1 MTFVETVRNPLSG
14 AEPCGPNPEES
25 LDYLNFAAAADAR
38 LPGTFRE
45 FDKAQLDAKPSLAKM
60 QTYFGQFMDVR
71 LLVLA
76 AKYEILSNNIEGFAD
91 AVIAAAT
98 LVGERWDHFHPLGNE
113 DGHALR
119 AAVLSGLDDL
129 PTVVLPLQAAAL
141 VTDRRLGPI
150 SYRVVLLANKQIRPA
165 GDEIPLDLAAARDAL
180 LKDNFETTKSVWEL
194 VGRTAAALKDIRT
207 AFVSKIGAENAPSM
221 DKLEAVVAG
230 IAEFL
235 GQIVGEREPKAVA
248 AAADTQN
255 PAQGETGGDGAA
267 VTQSG
272 QSLASAAEAAAA
284 LRAVEAYYA
293 ALEPSNPALL
303 LVRLAQQL
311 NGRSFVEAME
321 ILSPAIAAKTAIKIA
336 GDWPMTLT
344 FEQLKALSGKKSET
358 PAAAGGSGE
367 AKPVEVLTRQ
377 QALGAMADVETY
389 FRRNEPSSPIPFLLE
404 KARRFA
410 GADFRELLRDIMNP
424 GTG

>member
-1 MTFVETVRNPLSG
+1 MTFVETVRNPISG

-25 LDYLNFAAAADAR
+25 LDYTNFAAAADAR

-45 FDKAQLDAKPSLAKM
+45 FDKAQLDAEQTLAKM
-60 QTYFGQFMDVR
+60 HGYFSQFMDAR

-76 AKYEILSNNIEGFAD
+76 AKYEILSNHIEAFAD
-91 AVIAAAT
+91 AVIAAAM
-98 LVGERWDHFHPLGNE
+98 LVGERWDYFHPLGNE

-119 AAVLSGLDDL
+119 AAVLSGFNDL
-129 PTVVLPLQAAAL
+129 PTIVLPLQAATL

-150 SYRVVLLANKQIRPA
+150 SYRVVMLANKQMKPA
-165 GDEIPLDLAAARDAL
+165 PDEKPLDLAAARDAL
-180 LKDNFETTKSVWEL
+180 LRDNFEATKSIHEL
-194 VGRTAAALKDIRT
+194 FARTAAALKDIRA
-207 AFVSKIGAENAPSM
+207 AFVAKIGAESAPVT
-221 DKLEAVVAG
+221 DQLEAVVAG
-230 IAEFL
+230 IAGFL
-235 GQIVGEREPKAVA
+235 GQIVGEREPKAA
-248 AAADTQN
+248 AAGAE
-255 PAQGETGGDGAA
+255 PAQAGTGSDDAT
-267 VTQSG
+267 VTPSG
-272 QSLASAAEAAAA
+272 QTLASAAEAAAA

-293 ALEPSNPALL
+293 GAEPSNPALL

-311 NGRSFVEAME
+311 IGRSFVEAME

-344 FEQLKALSGKKSET
+344 FEQLKSLSGKTSET
-358 PAAAGGSGE
+358 ASAPGGSGE

-377 QALGAMADVETY
+377 QALAVMADVETY

-410 GADFRELLRDIMNP
+410 GADFHALLRDIMNP
-424 GTG
+424 GSG

>member
-45 FDKAQLDAKPSLAKM
+45 FEKAQLDAKPSLAKM

-91 AVIAAAT
+91 AVIAAAL
-98 LVGERWDHFHPLGNE
+98 LVGERWDHFYPLGNE

-129 PTVVLPLQAAAL
+129 PTVVLPLQSAAL

-165 GDEIPLDLAAARDAL
+165 DDEKPIGLTEAREAL
-180 LKDNFETTKSVWEL
+180 LKDNFDATKSIYEL
-194 VGRTAAALKDIRT
+194 IARTAAALKDIRT
-207 AFVSKIGAENAPSM
+207 AFVAKIGAENAPAI

-230 IAEFL
+230 IAGFL

-248 AAADTQN
+248 AAGDTEK
-255 PAQGETGGDGAA
+255 PDTETGGDGAA
-267 VTQSG
+267 VALSG
-272 QSLASAAEAAAA
+272 RSLASAAEAAAA
-284 LRAVEAYYA
+284 LRAVEAFYA
-293 ALEPSNPALL
+293 RLEPSNPALL

-321 ILSPAIAAKTAIKIA
+321 ILSPATAAKSAIKIA

-377 QALGAMADVETY
+377 QALGAMADVETF

>member
-1 MTFVETVRNPLSG
+1 MTFVEAVRNPLSG
-14 AEPCGPNPEES
+14 AEPCGPNPDES
-25 LDYLNFAAAADAR
+25 LDYSNFAAAADAR
-38 LPGTFRE
+38 LPRTLTN
-45 FDKAQLDAKPSLAKM
+45 FDKAQLDAKPSLVKM
-60 QTYFGQFMDVR
+60 QSYFNQFMDVR

-91 AVIAAAT
+91 AVIATAM
-98 LVGERWDHFHPLGNE
+98 LVSERWDHFHPLGNE

-129 PTVVLPLQAAAL
+129 PTVVLPLQSAAL

-150 SYRVVLLANKQIRPA
+150 GYRVVLLANGQIRP
-165 GDEIPLDLAAARDAL
+165 GPEEKPIDLTEARQAL
-180 LKDNFETTKSVWEL
+180 LRDNFEATKSIYEL
-194 VGRTAAALKDIRT
+194 IARTAAALKDIRA
-207 AFVSKIGAENAPSM
+207 AFVSKIGVENAPSI

-235 GQIVGEREPKAVA
+235 GQIVREREPLAVA
-248 AAADTQN
+248 SSGDTER
-255 PAQGETGGDGAA
+255 PAQAEKGGNDAA

-272 QSLASAAEAAAA
+272 QSLTSAAEAAAA

-293 ALEPSNPALL
+293 GFEPSNPALL
-303 LVRLAQQL
+303 LVRLARQL

-344 FEQLKALSGKKSET
+344 FEQLKSLSGEKNET
-358 PAAAGGSGE
+358 PSAPGSSGE
-367 AKPVEVLTRQ
+367 TKPVEVLTRQ
-377 QALGAMADVETY
+377 QALGAMADVEAY

-410 GADFRELLRDIMNP
+410 GADFRELLRDIMTP
-424 GTG
+424 GAG

>member
-60 QTYFGQFMDVR
+60 QSYFGQFMDVR

-91 AVIAAAT
+91 AVIAAAL

-129 PTVVLPLQAAAL
+129 PTVVLPLQSAAL

-165 GDEIPLDLAAARDAL
+165 DDEKPIDLTEAREAL
-180 LKDNFETTKSVWEL
+180 LKDNFEATKSIYEL
-194 VGRTAAALKDIRT
+194 IARTAAALKDIRT
-207 AFVSKIGAENAPSM
+207 AFVAKIGAENAPAI

-230 IAEFL
+230 IAGFL

-248 AAADTQN
+248 AAAGTEKPDT
-255 PAQGETGGDGAA
+255 ETGGDGAA

-272 QSLASAAEAAAA
+272 QSLASAAEAAAV

-293 ALEPSNPALL
+293 RLEPSNPALL

-321 ILSPAIAAKTAIKIA
+321 ILSPATAAKSAIKIA

-344 FEQLKALSGKKSET
+344 FEQLKALSGQKSET

-377 QALGAMADVETY
+377 QALGAMADVETF

>member
-25 LDYLNFAAAADAR
+25 LEYLNFAAAADAR

-45 FDKAQLDAKPSLAKM
+45 FDKAQLDAAPSLAKM
-60 QTYFGQFMDVR
+60 QSYFGQFMDVR

-119 AAVLSGLDDL
+119 AAVLSGLNDM
-129 PTVVLPLQAAAL
+129 PTIVLPLQAAAL

-150 SYRVVLLANKQIRPA
+150 SYRVVLLANKNMKPA

-180 LKDNFETTKSVWEL
+180 LKDNFEATKSVWEL
-194 VGRTAAALKDIRT
+194 VGRTASALKDIRT
-207 AFVSKIGAENAPSM
+207 AFVSKIGAENAPAI

-248 AAADTQN
+248 AATDTEK
-255 PAQGETGGDGAA
+255 PAPETGSDGKA

-344 FEQLKALSGKKSET
+344 FEQLKALSGQKSET
-358 PAAAGGSGE
+358 PAATGGSGE